1 MFTETWAKI
10 GFVFR
15 PWSWRIIHFPCEMVC
30 FGLYVSTGQNW
41 KLVLNY
47 VRSTGSRNLATNT
60 LLVLECWETFP
71 VFVPIYILMH

>member
-15 PWSWRIIHFPCEMVC
+15 PWSWRIIHFRCEMVC

-47 VRSTGSRNLATNT
+47 VHLSTWRATST
-60 LLVLECWETFP
+60 LLVLECWEIVP
-71 VFVPIYILMH
+71 VFVPIILMDN